1 MCTSRST
8 LEDPPS
14 ISEGPGGRVT
24 DYRIPDLAHLMRTH
38 RLAPW
43 PGPGTQGETVNP
55 TTKAKQML
63 DMVTKV
69 FPITIS
75 STTIF
80 NMPVVVPMISLL
92 QGDTLTEEGVAECQK
107 IIYSLISMETKAET
121 LPGPLAG
128 TNTGKKGGRKDEQYR

>member
-1 MCTSRST
+1 
-8 LEDPPS
+8 
-14 ISEGPGGRVT
+14 
-24 DYRIPDLAHLMRTH
+24 
-38 RLAPW
+38 
-43 PGPGTQGETVNP
+43 
-55 TTKAKQML
+55 ML